1 MLCLPRAYGVNAS
14 SFAFP
19 REISDRSAGVWR
31 PLSFLAPRDPSSSD
45 PGLRPAAYRGGYSA
59 VTAYIRR
66 WRVESVSSPTKA
78 FVPLSFELGEAFQL
92 DWSDESMVVGVG
104 FYNVQVAHLKLCA
117 SRAFWLVAYP
127 TRGHEMLFDVHT
139 RWFQD
144 LGSVTRR
151 GISDNMKTAIDKVQ
165 RGKQRIVS
173 TRVYLERIDV
183 AAAEAVVAS
192 HGRLPVSGQT
202 SYDWQHYIDLVQRK
216 PVALRNGTPF
226 LDLPPPL
233 LRLRQSL
240 LSHAGSD
247 RAMAQVFSAVPQ
259 SGIEAVLA
267 ANELVLEAWPPAAP
281 SASSMCTTC
290 SPA

>member
-1 MLCLPRAYGVNAS
+1 
-14 SFAFP
+14 
-19 REISDRSAGVWR
+19 
-31 PLSFLAPRDPSSSD
+31 
-45 PGLRPAAYRGGYSA
+45 
-59 VTAYIRR
+59 
-66 WRVESVSSPTKA
+66 
-78 FVPLSFELGEAFQL
+78 
-92 DWSDESMVVGVG
+92 
-104 FYNVQVAHLKLCA
+104 
-117 SRAFWLVAYP
+117 
-127 TRGHEMLFDVHT
+127 MLFDVHT

-216 PVALRNGTPF
+216 PVALRNGTLF

-259 SGIEAVLA
+259 SGIEAVLV